1 MVNFF
6 HCLYNPTP
14 KTKIW
19 FNLHKLKIITNVTF
33 SESLSFIPF
42 VISPKYIF
50 FYVCRNSKWASLAQ
64 YWVNALFYMHNSM
77 EVWFWVILKKFLGIK
92 GSNLQQMFSSWLSL
106 VMIILNYIFVLGVGL
121 YGRWKKF
128 TMHPPNYVQNCHFQ
142 RRENMNFILNSQSA
156 IIYHYSNWY
165 HRAFRD
171 PKRLFKVIKMSKNR
185 FYPRPPYTPTAAV
198 IFWPALSH
206 FSTD

>member
-14 KTKIW
+14 KTKIC
-19 FNLHKLKIITNVTF
+19 FNLRKLKIITNVTF

-50 FYVCRNSKWASLAQ
+50 FYVCRNFKWASLAK

-92 GSNLQQMFSSWLSL
+92 GSNLQQMFSSWLSFTWSFWIVFL
-106 VMIILNYIFVLGVGL
+106 FLGWGYTGGERNLPRTPLITYKIV
-121 YGRWKKF
+121 
-128 TMHPPNYVQNCHFQ
+128 
-142 RRENMNFILNSQSA
+142 I
-156 IIYHYSNWY
+156 
-165 HRAFRD
+165 FRD
-171 PKRLFKVIKMSKNR
+171 AKTWTLF
-185 FYPRPPYTPTAAV
+185 
-198 IFWPALSH
+198 
-206 FSTD
+206 

>member
-19 FNLHKLKIITNVTF
+19 FNLHKLKTITNVTF

-64 YWVNALFYMHNSM
+64 YWVNALFYMLNSM
-77 EVWFWVILKKFLGIK
+77 GVWFWVILKKFLGIK
-92 GSNLQQMFSSWLSL
+92 GFKFTANVLFMVILYIL
-106 VMIILNYIFVLGVGL
+106 ILNCIFVLGVGL

-128 TMHPPNYVQNCHFQ
+128 TTHPPNYVQNCHFQ
-142 RRENMNFILNSQSA
+142 RRKNMNFILNSQSA
-156 IIYHYSNWY
+156 FIYH
-165 HRAFRD
+165 
-171 PKRLFKVIKMSKNR
+171 
-185 FYPRPPYTPTAAV
+185 
-198 IFWPALSH
+198 
-206 FSTD
+206 